1 MQIPGRHKA
10 AAALIAIALLGCS
23 PRPSGYTGAEWDR
36 YRRDHRENAEVLAWV
51 AQDLGRA
58 RAREALAKASPVNE
72 AIGDPVKVQLRTDE
86 LEVVPMARTC
96 LETGREFGQMA
107 AARLEERLGEDREE
121 LGRVRTS
128 VSDHEIAVN
137 RIRFELQ
144 RDLRSRSDARVME
157 AIEANI
163 REHLDK
169 AREGQTRLAE
179 LGRAIGRE
187 SQGLAMLR

>member
-1 MQIPGRHKA
+1 MHMPVRHRA

-36 YRRDHRENAEVLAWV
+36 YRRDHRENAEALAWV
-51 AQDLGRA
+51 AKDPVRS
-58 RAREALAKASPVNE
+58 RAREALAKASPANE

-86 LEVVPMARTC
+86 LEVAPIARAC
-96 LETGREFGQMA
+96 LETGRDFERMV
-107 AARLEERLGEDREE
+107 AARLEERLGDDREE
-121 LGRVRTS
+121 LGRVRKS
-128 VSDHEIAVN
+128 VSEHEIAVN
-137 RIRFELQ
+137 RIRFEMQ

-163 REHLDK
+163 REHLDRV
-169 AREGQTRLAE
+169 REGQNRFAE

-187 SQGLAMLR
+187 TQGLAMLR